1 MYDMVVFME
10 GCGIRLEIFIDPTHP
25 KRITDPEANSLHYI
39 VFAVESLEN
48 VMQIVEC
55 EEIGT
60 DWIGRRYTFCKDPDG
75 QTIELKEK
83 TSRAQL

>member
-1 MYDMVVFME
+1 MVVFME

-48 VMQIVEC
+48 VMQVV
-55 EEIGT
+55 
-60 DWIGRRYTFCKDPDG
+60 
-75 QTIELKEK
+75 
-83 TSRAQL
+83 